1 MKNKRSIIA
10 TLFLGGSSL
19 LMVVFGGIACSSA
32 TDDEPPGPGTVD
44 AVEVGSS
51 PTVAQLVDAASSPS
65 ATGDTAESAEV
76 EPTPTVSTPSEPTA
90 ATASAVTA
98 KLLANLNLRQGPG
111 TNYALVGKLP
121 AESEVTVVGQN
132 EDGSWL
138 VIESES
144 GEVWI
149 AGNSDLVNVDRSSL
163 ASLPVVAAPPPTYDL
178 NNANVKRILNEIP
191 LVVHHDGRFTCAS
204 HGGLNNLLDGVANG
218 NVIGPHSG
226 DLVMGNDNVLF
237 EYSNGSLQLIR
248 ENPVA
253 RFENGQKY
261 LPLDQAMQMFAN
273 GEIVWTGSIGE
284 WPARGVTGCDSSA
297 APK

>member
-1 MKNKRSIIA
+1 MNKPSMI
-10 TLFLGGSSL
+10 TLFLVGLSL
-19 LMVVFGGIACSSA
+19 LMIVFGGTACSSA
-32 TDDEPPGPGTVD
+32 TDDEPPGPATAD
-44 AVEVGSS
+44 AVKMGPT
-51 PTVAQLVDAASSPS
+51 PTVAQLADAASSAS
-65 ATGDTAESAEV
+65 AAGDTAASDEV
-76 EPTPTVSTPSEPTA
+76 EPTPTVSAPSEPNA

-111 TNYALVGKLP
+111 TNYAVVGKLP
-121 AESEVTVVGQN
+121 AESEVTVVGQS
-132 EDGSWL
+132 EDSSWL
-138 VIESES
+138 VIESGS

-149 AGNSDLVNVDRSSL
+149 AGESDLVDIDRASL
-163 ASLPVVAAPPPTYDL
+163 AGLPVVAAPAPAYDT

-191 LVVHHDGRFTCAS
+191 LVVHHGGRFTCAS

-226 DLVMGNDNVLF
+226 DFVLGNDNVLF
-237 EYSNGSLQLIR
+237 EYSNGSVQLIR
-248 ENPVA
+248 ESPVA
-253 RFENGQKY
+253 RFENGERY
-261 LPLDQAMQMFAN
+261 LPFEQAVQMFAS